1 MLVDY
6 ANEFVEAA
14 GVLWT
19 AFLSG
24 LSVLDE
30 RIQLALYIIL
40 MLWLCGIIV
49 RLVRHLVKAFKT
61 LWRTI
66 VPKSDNRNL
75 DREFGH
81 RDLI

>member
-1 MLVDY
+1 MLVEY

-24 LSVLDE
+24 LNVLDE
-30 RIQLALYIIL
+30 RIRLALYIIL

-49 RLVRHLVKAFKT
+49 GLVCHLIKALKT
-61 LWRTI
+61 LWKTI
-66 VPKSDNRNL
+66 VPRSDDGRSDHN
-75 DREFGH
+75 FGH
-81 RDLI
+81 RNSI